1 MKNPLPPR
9 TRVLRLRE
17 TLNLVGVSRST
28 WFDWTNPA
36 SPRFDESCP
45 PRVRLGLRSV
55 GWFEHELIAW
65 LESKRA

>member
-65 LESKRA
+65 LESKQT